1 MESPNRLEECN
12 VELFLPSGNTACQE
26 PEMPKKTSV
35 REPHARG
42 TIEDV
47 VNVVIVEK
55 DGQHFLMDGKTSNAK
70 KIKVPARMK
79 KKVFTTDYILGCF
92 TLWWPPPLQL
102 SHLLVQPK
110 RK

>member
-1 MESPNRLEECN
+1 M
-12 VELFLPSGNTACQE
+12 ELFLPSGNTACQE

-55 DGQHFLMDGKTSNAK
+55 GGQPLLMDGKTSYAK
-70 KIKVPARMK
+70 KIKAPARRK
-79 KKVFTTDYILGCF
+79 CSLLTT
-92 TLWWPPPLQL
+92 TLVA
-102 SHLLVQPK
+102 SICSGK
-110 RK
+110 